1 MQRRHLHKKTLETA
15 LSTFHADFPHQPSTM
30 PPIPIYKDA
39 PINPNTTAAKPEGVT
54 PRTATREDQQR
65 QQQPRPTPT
74 TTTAITTDPTGPSP
88 PQPGARPAAPT
99 ASSTTHNGPP
109 PPEPGAVPK
118 PPNHI
123 PTVTATVTETITHQ
137 LRPTQMPAQYTFP
150 APSSNSAPTRSTAA
164 AIPPP
169 PPSAQQ
175 PPTLPF
181 SAGVPPPPPPPSSSA
196 IPQPSPFEAG
206 QQHPQ
211 AAPGASHGHRPRH
224 SLEHPPNY
232 AQNPYIDGSAAQRN
246 ALLDAAEAERRER
259 NSVGAW
265 VGAVGEKLREV
276 EEGVWRVVG
285 GGK

>member
-1 MQRRHLHKKTLETA
+1 
-15 LSTFHADFPHQPSTM
+15 M

-39 PINPNTTAAKPEGVT
+39 PINPSTTAAKAEGIT
-54 PRTATREDQQR
+54 PRTATTEDQQ

-74 TTTAITTDPTGPSP
+74 ITTATATDPTGPPP

-99 ASSTTHNGPP
+99 ASSTAHNGPP
-109 PPEPGAVPK
+109 PPQPGAVPK
-118 PPNHI
+118 PPGHT
-123 PTVTATVTETITHQ
+123 PTVTATITETVTRQ
-137 LRPTQMPAQYTFP
+137 LPPTQMPAQYSIP
-150 APSSNSAPTRSTAA
+150 PPPSNGAPTRSTAA

-169 PPSAQQ
+169 PTAAQQ
-175 PPTLPF
+175 PTTLPLGP
-181 SAGVPPPPPPPSSSA
+181 GVPPPPPSSA
-196 IPQPSPFEAG
+196 ASTGAILQPSPFEPG

-211 AAPGASHGHRPRH
+211 AEVGTAHGHRPRH

-246 ALLDAAEAERRER
+246 ALLDAAEAERRGR

-265 VGAVGEKLREV
+265 VGVVGEKLREA
-276 EEGVWRVVG
+276 EEGVWRVVN

>member
-1 MQRRHLHKKTLETA
+1 
-15 LSTFHADFPHQPSTM
+15 M

-39 PINPNTTAAKPEGVT
+39 PINPSTTAAKAEGIT
-54 PRTATREDQQR
+54 PRTATTEDQQQ

-74 TTTAITTDPTGPSP
+74 ITTATATDPTGPPP

-99 ASSTTHNGPP
+99 ASSTAHNGPP
-109 PPEPGAVPK
+109 LPQPGAVPK
-118 PPNHI
+118 PPGHT
-123 PTVTATVTETITHQ
+123 PTVTATITETHPASTKQ
-137 LRPTQMPAQYTFP
+137 RRADTFDSCCDPPTTDSSAAAHDAAPRARC
-150 APSSNSAPTRSTAA
+150 PSSPSVVSSVHGGDTAA
-164 AIPPP
+164 
-169 PPSAQQ
+169 
-175 PPTLPF
+175 LPF
-181 SAGVPPPPPPPSSSA
+181 EP
-196 IPQPSPFEAG
+196 G

-211 AAPGASHGHRPRH
+211 AEVGTAHGHRPRH

-265 VGAVGEKLREV
+265 VGVVGEKLREA
-276 EEGVWRVVG
+276 EEGVWRVVN